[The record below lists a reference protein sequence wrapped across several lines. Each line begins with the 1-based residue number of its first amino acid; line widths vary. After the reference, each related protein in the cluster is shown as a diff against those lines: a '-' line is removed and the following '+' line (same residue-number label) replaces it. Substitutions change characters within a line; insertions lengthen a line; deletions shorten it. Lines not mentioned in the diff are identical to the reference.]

1 MVIFQCMVPLKEIMC
16 RLFSIIFNTYESYS
30 SLTLKFVINKKEH
43 ELCRD
48 PT

>member
-1 MVIFQCMVPLKEIMC
+1 MAPLKKIMY
-16 RLFSIIFNTYESYS
+16 RLFSIIFNTPESYS
-30 SLTLKFVINKKEH
+30 YFTLKFVINKKEH